1 MRPARTRARGARKF
15 LGGGLLCLLLACGGE
30 QAREPAGT
38 ISRDVFVATY
48 VELRMTA
55 LRSPDG
61 RVSPEAKAEILEAK
75 GVTEADL
82 LDYVNV
88 HGARLQFMVE
98 VWAEID
104 DTLRAL
110 RTDDDPA
117 PAS

>member
-1 MRPARTRARGARKF
+1 MTARRVGNL

-30 QAREPAGT
+30 QAPEAAGT
-38 ISRDVFVATY
+38 ISRDVFVGTY
-48 VELRMTA
+48 VELRLAA
-55 LRSPDG
+55 LHSPDG

-82 LDYVNV
+82 LEYVDV
-88 HGARLQFMVE
+88 HGARVQFMVE

-104 DTLRAL
+104 DTLRSL
-110 RTDDDPA
+110 RTEQPA

>member
-1 MRPARTRARGARKF
+1 MRPVTARGVRKF
-15 LGGGLLCLLLACGGE
+15 LTGGLLCLLFACGGE
-30 QAREPAGT
+30 RASEAAGT
-38 ISRDVFVATY
+38 ISRQVFVDTY

-55 LRSPDG
+55 LHSPDG
-61 RVSPEAKAEILEAK
+61 RVSPEVKAEILESN

-82 LDYVNV
+82 LDYVDA

-110 RTDDDPA
+110 RTEDDPA

>member
-1 MRPARTRARGARKF
+1 MTARGVRKF
-15 LGGGLLCLLLACGGE
+15 LTVGLLCLLFACGGD
-30 QAREPAGT
+30 QAPGAAGT
-38 ISRDVFVATY
+38 ISRGVFVDTY

-55 LRSPDG
+55 LHSPDG

-82 LDYVNV
+82 LHYVDV
-88 HGARLQFMVE
+88 HGTRLQFMVE

-110 RTDDDPA
+110 RTQDDPA
-117 PAS
+117 PTS

>member
-1 MRPARTRARGARKF
+1 MTPSRADGARR
-15 LGGGLLCLLLACGGE
+15 LLEGGLLCLLFACGGD
-30 QAREPAGT
+30 QAPGATGT
-38 ISRDVFVATY
+38 ISRDVFVDTY

-55 LRSPDG
+55 LHSPDG
-61 RVSPEAKAEILEAK
+61 RVSPEAKAEILESN

-82 LDYVNV
+82 LQYVDI

-110 RTDDDPA
+110 RTENDPA

>member
-1 MRPARTRARGARKF
+1 MTARGVGNL

-30 QAREPAGT
+30 QAPEAAGT
-38 ISRDVFVATY
+38 ISRDAFVGTY
-48 VELRMTA
+48 VELRLAA
-55 LRSPDG
+55 LHSPDG

-82 LDYVNV
+82 LEYVDV
-88 HGARLQFMVE
+88 HGARVQFMVE

-104 DTLRAL
+104 DTLRSL
-110 RTDDDPA
+110 RTEEPA

>member
-1 MRPARTRARGARKF
+1 MTPSRAGGARR
-15 LGGGLLCLLLACGGE
+15 LLEGGLLCLLFACGGD
-30 QAREPAGT
+30 QAPGAAGT
-38 ISRDVFVATY
+38 ISRDVFVDTY

-55 LRSPDG
+55 LHSPDG
-61 RVSPEAKAEILEAK
+61 RVSPEAKAEILEAR

-82 LDYVNV
+82 LDYVDV

-110 RTDDDPA
+110 RTENDPA